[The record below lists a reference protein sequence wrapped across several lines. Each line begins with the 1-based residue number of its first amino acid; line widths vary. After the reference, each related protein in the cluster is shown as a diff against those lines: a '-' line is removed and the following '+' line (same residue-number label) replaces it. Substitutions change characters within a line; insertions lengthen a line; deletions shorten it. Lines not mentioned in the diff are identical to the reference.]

1 MRFTNSWMQEMF
13 IDISFFKEVICLFLK
28 GCKKFLTENNEND
41 SVPFSLMNIFHI
53 VKIMLI
59 VC

>member
-1 MRFTNSWMQEMF
+1 MF